1 MSDWTRTRPLGVEDV
16 LRLFNNIIGLDEV
29 KDVLAH
35 AVLTPNPVAVLL
47 IGPPQSAKTL
57 ILERLA
63 AYYRFNNGIPYTF
76 DDRVTPVGLARLL
89 FNHRN
94 SPAVVF
100 DELDKAKPKVLAVF
114 NEAVESRRVTFLNA
128 RNIAVVKLRND
139 MKFFCGGNSEKVL
152 QYKAVAT
159 LSRFLKVRI
168 KEYDRDMFVDVMTM
182 LLTQREYGDFS
193 PSDARR
199 IAEYAWDSG
208 FRDIRQLRELGKIY
222 PRQPEKMINFI
233 EYSRSIPR
241 R

>member
-1 MSDWTRTRPLGVEDV
+1 
-16 LRLFNNIIGLDEV
+16 
-29 KDVLAH
+29 
-35 AVLTPNPVAVLL
+35 
-47 IGPPQSAKTL
+47 
-57 ILERLA
+57 
-63 AYYRFNNGIPYTF
+63 
-76 DDRVTPVGLARLL
+76 
-89 FNHRN
+89 
-94 SPAVVF
+94 
-100 DELDKAKPKVLAVF
+100 
-114 NEAVESRRVTFLNA
+114 VESRRVTFLNA
-128 RNIAVVKLRND
+128 RNIAVVRLRND
-139 MKFFCGGNSEKVL
+139 MKFFCGGNSEKIL